1 MNLKPNID
9 KVLSGYNALRA
20 IGRGGMATI
29 YLYEN
34 RLTGE
39 LLAVKSMHSQA
50 IGDPESLNR
59 FFHEVQ
65 ASTRLDHRNIVKVIG
80 YGELDGH
87 PAMVMEYVDGGDL
100 KNLMDR
106 IGVLPIEIACY
117 ILIQIFKGLDYSHR
131 LGIIHRDIKPSNIL
145 MDRSGT
151 IKITDFGVSRV
162 ADLTR
167 LTHTGDVLG
176 TPAYMSPEQASGE
189 SVDERSDLFSTGV
202 LLYEML
208 TNVNPFVSENPS
220 VTLLNIIRCNPTPVF
235 ERNPT
240 IPFKLE
246 MVIERIFEREPANR
260 ISSAA
265 ECATALREVLR
276 EVHNGEFTQ
285 EMFQQFITSPDKY
298 VESRRIEQSFAF
310 CEKGKSI
317 YRSEKDHPELA
328 AIEFYRSLYLD
339 PSNQEAKQF
348 LTSITEKFTA
358 AITPENAKKT
368 LELEELLKAS
378 PTNVP
383 VLLQLI
389 KRCRADGNF
398 IKAVFYSKRM
408 AKLRPKDPYILSQ
421 IETLLPRDHPTG
433 ITIDTDNHATLIQH
447 IEPIRRKT
455 QLPGDRAESM
465 KPASTPA
472 PKPLPVKREFNTG
485 WLILALF
492 ILIIGVSIYVAQR
505 FTAVSDKM
513 VDTIPDILNEMK
525 TRSSDSSETDR
536 RSDSARS
543 ILNQRQRELLEK
555 AQLYFKSGDKQK
567 TLEHYLLFIDEFP
580 DHPETINL
588 RLQISNLYFADGN
601 TEQAIKHLDA
611 VISADQSAS
620 ITAIARFR
628 KVKMLIESGNGD
640 DARWECRSLEPN
652 VKQLPN
658 VADQIQFLQIYAN
671 LCESSAQGDEALRI
685 YDRIILEYTDRTK
698 VAEIRLLKADLLIRQ
713 GNLLDAQREL
723 WIVRD
728 QSRQDTLIYKVAVE
742 KLAKL
747 GLDSEHSGES
757 ELPDNT
763 GSDESLSE

>member
-9 KVLSGYNALRA
+9 KVLSGYSAVRA

-39 LLAVKSMHSQA
+39 LLAVKSMLSHA

-65 ASTRLDHRNIVKVIG
+65 ASTRLDHRNIVKVFG

-100 KNLMDR
+100 KSLMDR
-106 IGVLPIEIACY
+106 IGVLPIEIACF
-117 ILIQIFKGLDYSHR
+117 ILLQIFKGLDYSHR

-145 MDRSGT
+145 IDRSGT

-208 TNVNPFVSENPS
+208 TNVNPFVSDNPS

-246 MVIERIFEREPANR
+246 MLIERIFEREPTNR

-265 ECATALREVLR
+265 ECANALREVLQ
-276 EVHNGEFTQ
+276 EVHEGEFTQ
-285 EMFQQFITSPDKY
+285 EFFQQFIASPEKY
-298 VESRRIEQSFAF
+298 VESRRIEASFAF

-317 YRSEKDHPELA
+317 YKSEKDHPELA

-339 PSNQEAKQF
+339 PLNQEAKQF

-358 AITPENAKKT
+358 SISPENAKKT
-368 LELEELLKAS
+368 LELEEILKAS

-398 IKAVFYSKRM
+398 IKAIFYSKRM

-433 ITIDTDNHATLIQH
+433 ITIDTDNHVTLIQNV
-447 IEPIRRKT
+447 EPIQRKP
-455 QLPGDRAESM
+455 QLSEDRTDGRKAV
-465 KPASTPA
+465 A
-472 PKPLPVKREFNTG
+472 PHSQKTLLVKREFNTG
-485 WLILALF
+485 WFILALF
-492 ILIIGVSIYVAQR
+492 ILIIGVSIFIAQR
-505 FTAVSDKM
+505 FRATSEKM
-513 VDTIPDILNEMK
+513 VDTIPGILDGIKKN
-525 TRSSDSSETDR
+525 SPQSNDLQQQSE
-536 RSDSARS
+536 SNSS
-543 ILNQRQRELLEK
+543 ILNRRQRELLEK
-555 AQLYFKSGDKQK
+555 AQSYFKSGDKQK
-567 TLEHYLLFIDEFP
+567 TLEYYLLFIDEFP
-580 DHPETINL
+580 EHPETVNL
-588 RLQISNLYFADGN
+588 RLQISNLYFSDGD

-611 VISADQSAS
+611 VIQTDQSPS
-620 ITAIARFR
+620 LTAIARFR
-628 KVKMLIESGNGD
+628 KIKVLVESGNGD

-652 VKQLPN
+652 VKQLSSN
-658 VADQIQFLQIYAN
+658 VDQIQFLQIYAN
-671 LCESSAQGDEALRI
+671 LCESSAQEDEALRL
-685 YDRIILEYTDRTK
+685 YDRIILEYTDRAK
-698 VAEIRLLKADLLIRQ
+698 IAEIRLLKADLLIKQ

-742 KLAKL
+742 KLTKL
-747 GLDSEHSGES
+747 GLESDYAGES
-757 ELPDNT
+757 GMPENG
-763 GSDESLSE
+763 GSNESLSE